1 MLMEGGQHHTGPRA
15 SERSFGVVFGAVFAL
30 SALYVWWK
38 GGAGWAVAVLA
49 ALSLSALLLGLY
61 LPRALAAPNQVWAKV
76 GLILGLIITPIVM
89 ALIFFAA
96 ITPSGLLMR
105 MSGRDPMHRRRE
117 PDAPSY
123 WVKRAQQPG
132 SMRQQF

>member
-1 MLMEGGQHHTGPRA
+1 MLMEGGQHHASPRA
-15 SERSFGVVFGAVFAL
+15 SERSFGMVFGAVFAL

-38 GGAGWAVAVLA
+38 GGAVWAVAVLA
-49 ALSLSALLLGLY
+49 ALSLTVLLLGLY
-61 LPRALAAPNQVWAKV
+61 LPRALAAPNRLWAKV

-96 ITPSGLLMR
+96 FTPSGLLMR
-105 MSGRDPMHRRRE
+105 MSGRDPMRRRRE

-123 WVKRAQQPG
+123 WVKREQQPG
-132 SMRQQF
+132 TMRQQF